1 MRLNFIRMGSPA
13 LVVVMLA
20 VLTRV
25 SPVAAEPITPEV
37 RDAARRIAAT
47 VHLAA
52 QEYTLAWVGGAL
64 TRPEEADEA
73 TLFIDEAQRAVRGLP
88 ARLAVEV
95 AGELDAIARL
105 LAAAAPV
112 DSVAGHAAALERRL
126 DLEFGSVVDDR
137 PAREPSL
144 AAGARIYASRCA
156 QCHGTAGHGD
166 GPSAAGLTPP
176 PADLGSRA
184 APAPVAPLD
193 YFRRLTYGVPGTAMP
208 AFGPVLS
215 REDRWDAIAYVL
227 SLSDTLARRTASG
240 ADAVTFGTVRATVG
254 AAMEQARRG
263 DRRVAADKVLDAY
276 LEFEGE
282 EGRIRIADAG
292 LASRA
297 ERRFAA
303 LREAARAGGPRLD
316 ARYLELSG
324 TLDSAEAALGRSR
337 TGWGFLVESFLL
349 IVREGFEAILIVAA
363 IMAVVLRSGTVQQRR
378 DVRWGVVLALAAS
391 LATAGLLEWLLEGS
405 AAKREALEG
414 GVMLV
419 AAAVLF
425 YVSYW
430 LVSKVEAA
438 AWQRFVREKIERAAA
453 SGSNLA
459 LAAVAFLAVYREG
472 FETVLFYK
480 ALYASGGAGG
490 AAPITLGLAS
500 GVVVLLAVYIGIE
513 KFGIRIPLRPF
524 FAVTG
529 ATLCFMAFV
538 FAGTGV
544 KELQEGAL
552 IPSTLVPGAP
562 RSEFFGVYPTV
573 QSLAVQGLIV
583 ASLSV
588 AAIGWLVRRREPRF
602 AAMSDSVSEAGRAEA
617 AGRPRETR

>member
-1 MRLNFIRMGSPA
+1 MGGPA
-13 LVVVMLA
+13 LVVGLFA

-25 SPVAAEPITPEV
+25 SPVAAQPISPET
-37 RDAARRIAAT
+37 RDAARRVAAT

-52 QEYTLAWVGGAL
+52 QEYALAWEGGAL

-73 TLFIDEAQRAVRGLP
+73 RLFIGEAHRAARLLP
-88 ARLAVEV
+88 ARVAAEV
-95 AGELDAIARL
+95 ARELDAMERL
-105 LAAAAPV
+105 FAAAAPE

-126 DLEFGSVVDDR
+126 DAELGSALDDR

-156 QCHGTAGHGD
+156 QCHGNSGHGD
-166 GPSAAGLTPP
+166 GPAAAGLAPQ
-176 PADLGSRA
+176 PADLTSRA
-184 APAPVAPLD
+184 ARAPVAPLD
-193 YFRRLTYGVPGTAMP
+193 YYRKLTYGVPGTAMP
-208 AFGPVLS
+208 AFGSALS
-215 REDRWDAIAYVL
+215 RGDRWDAIAYVL

-240 ADAVTFGTVRATVG
+240 ADFVSFATVRATLG

-263 DRRVAADKVLDAY
+263 DRGIAADKVLDAY
-276 LEFEGE
+276 LAFEGVE
-282 EGRIRIADAG
+282 DEVRIADAG

-303 LREAARAGGPRLD
+303 LREAAQAGGPRLD
-316 ARYLELSG
+316 GRYVELSG
-324 TLDSAEAALGRSR
+324 TLDSAEAALGRGR
-337 TGWGFLVESFLL
+337 TGWGFLAESFLL

-363 IMAVVLRSGTVQQRR
+363 IMAVVLRSGSARQRR
-378 DVRWGVVLALAAS
+378 SVRWGVVLALAAS
-391 LATAGLLEWLLEGS
+391 LATAALLEWLLEGS
-405 AAKREALEG
+405 ATQREALEG

-438 AWQRFVREKIERAAA
+438 AWQRFVREKIERAAM
-453 SGSNLA
+453 SGSSLA
-459 LAAVAFLAVYREG
+459 LASVAFLAVYREG

-480 ALYASGGAGG
+480 ALYVSGGAGS

-500 GVVVLLAVYIGIE
+500 GCVVLLAAYIGIE
-513 KFGIRIPLRPF
+513 RFGIRIPLRPF

-529 ATLCFMAFV
+529 ATLFFMAFV

-562 RSEFFGVYPTV
+562 RSEFFGLYPTV
-573 QSLAVQGLIV
+573 QSLAVQGLII
-583 ASLSV
+583 ASLFV
-588 AAIGWLVRRREPRF
+588 AAAWRLTRRREPQLANASDPSG
-602 AAMSDSVSEAGRAEA
+602 AANRADEVR
-617 AGRPRETR
+617 RPPET